1 MAPKK
6 RLLAVILALFAAAF
20 ALAPVAAFAE
30 DATAPVASIG
40 ETNYATL
47 QDAVD
52 AVADGQTITLL
63 ADATECVA
71 IEGHTFTL
79 DLNGKALK
87 NSADDNTLLIKGAAN
102 VTLISNGGDGTV
114 ESIGGNDAIQ
124 MDGSASLT
132 INSGVS
138 AYADTYA
145 YRAVSL
151 WSVDNTLVIDG
162 ASVVSEKH
170 PAIFLA
176 GGSLTVNSGSL
187 SCSQSST
194 QPAIL
199 AGGADGK
206 HFKLKINGGTIGS
219 PSLEDGEAL
228 GAVLYSGD
236 SLSITG
242 GDFYGEVEYEAGS
255 DDVSAVVSGGTYGE
269 DGIYYI
275 SQILEEGKAF
285 LVNKQGRI
293 EVVDLTDA
301 KARAS
306 RVVRVTSAGVER
318 TAYFEDATAAQSYYD
333 EASQAEGVTSAIIL
347 SIYRVTFE
355 TKGAT
360 VSTVDCE
367 QGEALGTLPEAG
379 TYDGYDFVGWY
390 VNGTYADAYK
400 ATDKSVPAS
409 DLTVKSLWRESA
421 TGTVTDDP
429 KLAVAKIG
437 ETRYETLQAAIDAVQ
452 DGQTITLVDDV
463 YECDTA
469 SAHTFTLDLNGK
481 TLTNEG
487 GNTALSVNKGANVTL
502 KGGSVVAPAYAH
514 AILIAGGSLTIE
526 DGVTVTSGD
535 DAWSPFYLS
544 DGGSL
549 TINGGTYSSEDEDVI
564 AAYEGTVTI
573 NGGTFSG
580 SSDDVDY
587 YIVYACPYGK
597 DQVNLA
603 INGGSFSAVGGVVY
617 AYGNTNAVINDGDFA
632 SEKYF
637 ALETRYSTV
646 AVNGGAFTT
655 KGGSIASV
663 SSSFSSLTI
672 NGGTFGDTSAESGV
686 ALCVTSDNKD
696 GSLSITGGDFYG
708 KVEHVAESDDVS
720 AVVSGGT
727 FSSYADK
734 VVSGILAEGKTLL
747 YNAQRRYEV
756 VDEIIAKKTAS
767 YVVRF
772 TDANGAPYAFYFA
785 DEDGAHGCYEWY
797 DVYGSV
803 SDLVLHQIFHVTFE
817 TKGEPVAT
825 ADCEEGESVGELPEA
840 GSVEGY
846 DFVGWYVDGKYADEN
861 KVTADYVPTS
871 DVTVKS
877 LWLEKGSSKGDEP
890 TDEPSG
896 KGGKSDESD
905 DKGSDKVMPQ
915 TGDVVSMAAGVAAA
929 GAALAGVGAI
939 RRRK

>member
-52 AVADGQTITLL
+52 AVVDGQTITLL

-79 DLNGKALK
+79 DLAGKTLK
-87 NSADDNTLLIKGAAN
+87 NSEDDNTLLIKGTAN
-102 VTLISNGGDGTV
+102 VSLVSSGENGTV
-114 ESIGGNDAIQ
+114 ESIGGNDAIY
-124 MDGSASLT
+124 MDGSASLK
-132 INSGVS
+132 ISSGVNV
-138 AYADTYA
+138 YADSNA
-145 YRAVSL
+145 YRAISL
-151 WSVDNTLVIDG
+151 RSADNNLVIDG

-187 SCSQSST
+187 SCAQSST

-199 AGGADGK
+199 AGGTDDK
-206 HFKLKINGGTIGS
+206 HYKLAINGGTIGS
-219 PSLEDGEAL
+219 SSLEDGEAL
-228 GAVLYSGD
+228 NAVLYSGD

-269 DGIYYI
+269 DGVYCI
-275 SQILEEGKAF
+275 SQILQEGKAF
-285 LVNKQGRI
+285 LANKQGRV
-293 EVVDLTDA
+293 EVVDLADA

-306 RVVRVTSAGVER
+306 KVVRVTFDGVEHA
-318 TAYFEDATAAQSYYD
+318 TYFEDATAAQSYYD
-333 EASQAEGVTSAIIL
+333 EARRAEGVTGVISL

-355 TKGAT
+355 TKGAI
-360 VSTVDCE
+360 VSTADYE
-367 QGEALGTLPEAG
+367 QGEALGTLPAAG

-390 VNGTYADAYK
+390 IDGTYADAYK

-429 KLAVAKIG
+429 KLAVARIG

-463 YECDTA
+463 YECVNA
-469 SAHTFTLDLNGK
+469 SAHAFTLDLNGK
-481 TLTNEG
+481 TLTNGSNNDALAVEGTAHVTIKNGKLALERGRFAIVLDSTDAAVTVEDSVTITANEYSWCPMYVDGGTLTVKG
-487 GNTALSVNKGANVTL
+487 GNFSSALD
-502 KGGSVVAPAYAH
+502 SVVCAY
-514 AILIAGGSLTIE
+514 S
-526 DGVTVTSGD
+526 
-535 DAWSPFYLS
+535 
-544 DGGSL
+544 
-549 TINGGTYSSEDEDVI
+549 
-564 AAYEGTVTI
+564 GTVTI
-573 NGGTFSG
+573 NGGTFAAKKGAALEVRDG
-580 SSDDVDY
+580 SSV
-587 YIVYACPYGK
+587 
-597 DQVNLA
+597 
-603 INGGSFSAVGGVVY
+603 
-617 AYGNTNAVINDGDFA
+617 T
-632 SEKYF
+632 
-637 ALETRYSTV
+637 
-646 AVNGGAFTT
+646 VNGGTFTT
-655 KGGSIASV
+655 ENGDVACVANAYGD
-663 SSSFSSLTI
+663 LTV
-672 NGGTFGDTSAESGV
+672 NGGTFGSATAEQNLVVS
-686 ALCVTSDNKD
+686 AWLDEDS
-696 GSLSITGGDFYG
+696 SLSIAGGDFYG
-708 KVEHVAESDDVS
+708 KMQVEDRSDDGS

-756 VDEIIAKKTAS
+756 VDETAAKKSAA

-817 TKGEPVAT
+817 TKGETVAT

-840 GSVEGY
+840 GTIEGY

-877 LWLEKGSSKGDEP
+877 LWLKKGSDEGVEP
-890 TDEPSG
+890 TDNPSDE
-896 KGGKSDESD
+896 GGKSD

-915 TGDVVSMAAGVAAA
+915 TGDVASMAAGVAAA
-929 GAALAGVGAI
+929 GAALAGVGAL

>member
-1 MAPKK
+1 M
-6 RLLAVILALFAAAF
+6 LALFTAVF

-63 ADATECVA
+63 ADATECVG

-79 DLNGKALK
+79 DLNGKTLK

-347 SIYRVTFE
+347 SIYHVTFE

-463 YECDTA
+463 YECVNA

-481 TLTNEG
+481 TLTNGSNSDALAVEGTAHVTIKNGKIALEAGRYAILLDSTDAAVTVEDSVTITANEYSWCPMYVDGGTLTVKG
-487 GNTALSVNKGANVTL
+487 GNFSSVL
-502 KGGSVVAPAYAH
+502 DSVVCAY
-514 AILIAGGSLTIE
+514 S
-526 DGVTVTSGD
+526 
-535 DAWSPFYLS
+535 
-544 DGGSL
+544 
-549 TINGGTYSSEDEDVI
+549 
-564 AAYEGTVTI
+564 GTVTI
-573 NGGTFSG
+573 NGGTFAAKKAAALEVRDG
-580 SSDDVDY
+580 SSV
-587 YIVYACPYGK
+587 
-597 DQVNLA
+597 
-603 INGGSFSAVGGVVY
+603 
-617 AYGNTNAVINDGDFA
+617 T
-632 SEKYF
+632 
-637 ALETRYSTV
+637 
-646 AVNGGAFTT
+646 VNGGTFTT
-655 KGGSIASV
+655 ENGDVACVANAYGD
-663 SSSFSSLTI
+663 LTV
-672 NGGTFGDTSAESGV
+672 NGGTFGSATAEQNLVVS
-686 ALCVTSDNKD
+686 AWLDEDS
-696 GSLSITGGDFYG
+696 SLSIAGGDFYG
-708 KVEHVAESDDVS
+708 KMQVEDRSDDGS

-734 VVSGILAEGKTLL
+734 VVSGILAQGKTLL

-756 VDEIIAKKTAS
+756 VDETIAKKAAA

-772 TDANGAPYAFYFA
+772 NDVNGTPYAFYFT

-825 ADCEEGESVGELPEA
+825 ADCEEGDAVGELAEA

-890 TDEPSG
+890 TDEPSD
-896 KGGKSDESD
+896 KGGESD
-905 DKGSDKVMPQ
+905 GKDSDKVMPQ
-915 TGDVVSMAAGVAAA
+915 TGDVACMAAGVAAA
-929 GAALAGVGAI
+929 GAALAGAGAI